1 MNAWRAVL
9 AGLVLVRDALLTLV
23 ALPFLLPLWC
33 LPWAAAGAV
42 GRWYGYITWAL
53 WPRGRRVGM
62 INLRRATGV
71 SLSRRDARES
81 VRTVFGNLGQSIA
94 EGIQF
99 SRRFKRASKSGA
111 PPFEAENRELER
123 RILEDPRPRILVVGH
138 LGSWEL
144 AVGLAALHTDRPGG
158 VVVRR
163 VDNPFLNA
171 LWRSV
176 RVRTAAEWIDKHG
189 AAQSVLAH
197 LRAGHDV
204 AMLLD
209 ENGGHGGIFVPF
221 FGTVAST
228 RKTPAVLSLASGAPV
243 IVAACIRRPGRPFL
257 YRHALLEPDAAL
269 EPADAIRDLT
279 ARIVAT
285 FEGWI
290 RDEPLQWR
298 WIHPRWK
305 TRPDGH
311 EERYGRADLRRA
323 FARQAGER
331 LPS

>member
-1 MNAWRAVL
+1 MNAWRVAL
-9 AGLVLVRDALLTLV
+9 AGLAVVRDAVLTLL

-33 LPWAAAGAV
+33 LPWTAATIV
-42 GRWYGYITWAL
+42 GRWYGYIAWAV

-62 INLRRATGV
+62 INLRRAKGV
-71 SLSRRDARES
+71 SLSRREARES
-81 VRTVFGNLGQSIA
+81 VRVVFGSLGQSIA
-94 EGIQF
+94 EGVQF
-99 SRRFKRASKSGA
+99 GRRFKHASDGGGSLYE
-111 PPFEAENRELER
+111 PERIELER
-123 RILEDPRPRILVVGH
+123 RILADPRPRILVVGH

-144 AVGLAALHTDRPGG
+144 AVGLAALRSGRPGA

-176 RVRTAAEWIDKHG
+176 RVRTATEWIEKHG
-189 AAQSVLAH
+189 AAQSALAR

-228 RKTPAVLSLASGAPV
+228 RKTPAVLSLATGAP
-243 IVAACIRRPGRPFL
+243 IVVGACIRRPGRPFL
-257 YRHALLEPDAAL
+257 YRHALLEPDTAL
-269 EPADAIRDLT
+269 EPHEAIRDLT
-279 ARIVAT
+279 ARIVST

-311 EERYGRADLRRA
+311 EERYGRAELRRA

>member
-1 MNAWRAVL
+1 MSAWRLAL
-9 AGLVLVRDALLTLV
+9 AGLAMVRDAVLTAV

-33 LPWAAAGAV
+33 LPWNAATAV
-42 GRWYGYITWAL
+42 GRWYGYVVWAA
-53 WPRGRRVGM
+53 WPRGRRIGM
-62 INLRRATGV
+62 INLRRAKGV
-71 SLSRRDARES
+71 ALSRREARES
-81 VRTVFGNLGQSIA
+81 VRVVFGSLGQSIA

-99 SRRFKRASKSGA
+99 GRRFKCASDGGVSLYE
-111 PPFEAENRELER
+111 PESVELER
-123 RILEDPRPRILVVGH
+123 RILADPRPRILVVGH

-144 AVGLAALHTDRPGG
+144 AVGLAGLRSGRPGA

-163 VDNPFLNA
+163 VDNPFVNA
-171 LWRSV
+171 LWRYV
-176 RVRTAAEWIDKHG
+176 RVRSATEWIEKHG
-189 AAQSVLAH
+189 AAQSALAR

-228 RKTPAVLSLASGAPV
+228 RKTPAVLSLATGAP
-243 IVAACIRRPGRPFL
+243 IVVGACIRRSGRPFL
-257 YRHALLEPDAAL
+257 YRHALLEPDTAL
-269 EPADAIRDLT
+269 EPDEAIRDLT
-279 ARIVAT
+279 ARIVST

-323 FARQAGER
+323 FARRADER